1 MLVAASVMLVILCAV
16 YFALLSYRQSVVRNR
31 LRDRIL
37 YGFSEEE
44 QEAEADL
51 SAGDYGLQGSA
62 RFYFHL
68 RKFIAT
74 TQGRFTLLLVGG
86 ALGVIASLLL
96 GKHDSMATYAV
107 LSGGGLLLLC
117 MFWLRNYRKNHDSMV
132 KEELPNLLETV
143 AAIMESGVAFE
154 SALNFVLQESDRRH
168 PLYFE
173 LNIMNEA
180 MLRGRRR
187 NEALRLWAGRSRVE
201 AVGDVA
207 SGLIQADQTGASL
220 GGVMRHHAQALMRE
234 NEAETQRRAERL
246 PIRMLLPMV
255 SMILPAVF
263 ILAAGPSVIRIFQ
276 IIDEIIS

>member
-1 MLVAASVMLVILCAV
+1 MMILLALTLVLLAMV
-16 YFALLSYRQSVVRNR
+16 YIGLQSYRQLAARSRQR
-31 LRDRIL
+31 ERIL
-37 YGFSEEE
+37 FGFSVPE
-44 QEAEADL
+44 QEEEADL
-51 SAGDYGLQGSA
+51 SAGDYGLEGSA

-74 TQGRFTLLLVGG
+74 TQGRV
-86 ALGVIASLLL
+86 SLLL
-96 GKHDSMATYAV
+96 LGGLLGATASVLLGKQDSMATYAV
-107 LSGGGLLLLC
+107 LSGGVLLLLC
-117 MFWLRNYRKNHDSMV
+117 MFWLLKYQKNHDSMV

-154 SALNFVLQESDRRH
+154 SALNFVLQESDPRH

-207 SGLIQADQTGASL
+207 SGMIQADQTGASL
-220 GGVMRHHAQALMRE
+220 GAVMRHHAQALLRE
-234 NEAETQRRAERL
+234 NEAETQRKAERL
-246 PIRMLLPMV
+246 PIRMLLPMA

-263 ILAAGPSVIRIFQ
+263 ILAAGPSIIRVFQ

>member
-1 MLVAASVMLVILCAV
+1 MLVILCAV